1 MKMAAEMGMLLLFS
15 PLVVSDSLATPWTVA
30 CQASLSFTISRSLPK
45 FISIASS
52 DASSHPLMPSPPALL
67 SLSQN
72 QGLFQW
78 VSHSHQLPKYWS
90 FSFSIS
96 PSNEYS
102 GLISLWSLCCP
113 RDFKESSPASQ
124 FKGINSL
131 ALCLLH
137 NPALTTI
144 HDHWEDHSL
153 DYIYGPLSAV
163 ISLLSAHCL
172 GLS

>member
-1 MKMAAEMGMLLLFS
+1 MKMEAKMGMLLRFS
-15 PLVVSDSLATPWTVA
+15 SLVVSDSLATPWTVA
-30 CQASLSFTISRSLPK
+30 CQASLSFTIPRSLPK
-45 FISIASS
+45 FMSIAYS
-52 DASSHPLMPSPPALL
+52 DASSHPLMPSAPALL
-67 SLSQN
+67 SFSKN

-78 VSHSHQLPKYWS
+78 VSHLHQVPKYWS

-124 FKGINSL
+124 FKSINSL

-144 HDHWEDHSL
+144 HDHWEDNSL
-153 DYIYGPLSAV
+153 DYTD
-163 ISLLSAHCL
+163 LLSAE
-172 GLS
+172 